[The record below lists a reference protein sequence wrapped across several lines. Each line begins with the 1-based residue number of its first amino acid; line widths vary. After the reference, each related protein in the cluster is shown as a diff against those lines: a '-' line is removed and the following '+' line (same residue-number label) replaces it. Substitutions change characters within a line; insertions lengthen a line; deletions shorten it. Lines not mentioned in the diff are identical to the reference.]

1 MRKEADKLDCYV
13 SVITPENIEFDYALA
28 GPFQRLPAFLFD
40 LLIRFS
46 LLFVIGVASAILL
59 GWLPFNGA
67 LTTVITILLFFALR
81 WFYGI
86 FFETRFNGRTPGKM
100 IFMLRVI
107 SVDGRP
113 INGVQAALRNMLRL
127 ADMGVLLSF
136 QIFDN
141 EAPPRYAIPTMIVGL
156 NAMASTRRLQRIGD
170 LAAGTMVVSENSRRS
185 PWVIRPDDARAFGLA
200 DLVPATFQPSNSLAQ
215 TIALYMENRKRLS
228 PMRRNEIARHI
239 ALPLI
244 RRFELLPDTSP
255 DLLLC
260 ALYVRVYL
268 PEDQREIGRQRMK
281 QLGPAFAPPPR
292 PTIGKSP
299 LVAMP
304 AVASEAPLLATE
316 TPAEVN
322 IPSQPHQPLT
332 TPAADEPPEAP
343 SSEGTN

>member
-40 LLIRFS
+40 LLVRFA
-46 LLFVIGVASAILL
+46 LLFVISVASAIFFS
-59 GWLPFNGA
+59 WLPFNGA
-67 LTTVITILLFFALR
+67 LATVITILLFFALS

-86 FFETRFNGRTPGKM
+86 FFETRFNGRTLGKM
-100 IFMLRVI
+100 IFKLRVI

-136 QIFDN
+136 QVFDN

-156 NAMASTRRLQRIGD
+156 VAMASTRRLQRIGD
-170 LAAGTMVVSENSRRS
+170 LAAGTMVVSENTRRS
-185 PWVIRPDDARAFGLA
+185 PWDIRPDDARAFGLA
-200 DLVPATFQPSNSLAQ
+200 DLIPATFQPSNSLAQ

-268 PEDQREIGRQRMK
+268 PEDQREVGRQRMK
-281 QLGPAFAPPPR
+281 QLGPAFAPPPK
-292 PTIGKSP
+292 PLLAASP
-299 LVAMP
+299 LTASP
-304 AVASEAPLLATE
+304 TGASEAPLSPIVE
-316 TPAEVN
+316 TPNPIEAGN
-322 IPSQPHQPLT
+322 
-332 TPAADEPPEAP
+332 AGEPPAVP
-343 SSEGTN
+343 RSEGNN